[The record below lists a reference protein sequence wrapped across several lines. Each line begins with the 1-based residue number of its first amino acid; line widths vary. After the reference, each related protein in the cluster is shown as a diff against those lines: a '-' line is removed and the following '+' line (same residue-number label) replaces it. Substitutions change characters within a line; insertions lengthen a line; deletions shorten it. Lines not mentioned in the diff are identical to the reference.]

1 VALSDPQGETYDAW
15 LAETC
20 DGIMDPKYA
29 EDLRLMYERW
39 QTSDKEL
46 RGDLGPASKAI
57 LYRHY
62 EKLRGVR
69 DGSTPDRR

>member
-1 VALSDPQGETYDAW
+1 
-15 LAETC
+15 
-20 DGIMDPKYA
+20 MDPKYA